1 MTHGELIYL
10 LLQRQLSDEELA
22 ARRRRRPKVGTP
34 CYVLPESVRKQMAHR
49 PYKLKADSE
58 VDDDEGTD
66 DCG

>member
-34 CYVLPESVRKQMAHR
+34 CYALPESVRQQMEHR
-49 PYKLKADSE
+49 PYKLKADME
-58 VDDDEGTD
+58 AKDDEGSD
-66 DCG
+66 DSN